1 MLLKNSYL
9 LPDFYCNMNLN
20 SGYFTAQNQ
29 SSIVLILKIEM
40 LLLFQNKRDSEI
52 IRFSLMHFG
61 FALEL
66 WDIDLRNIE
75 LLDTNLHL
83 LDTDIPRKYFACLHN
98 EDVSDVTFYLPRR
111 LQNVLKT
118 SWRRKIVNQ
127 KACWSRL

>member
-20 SGYFTAQNQ
+20 SGYFTAPNQ
-29 SSIVLILKIEM
+29 SSIVLILKIGM
-40 LLLFQNKRDSEI
+40 LLLFQNKRNSEI

-66 WDIDLRNIE
+66 WDIDLWNIE
-75 LLDTNLHL
+75 LLDTNLDL
-83 LDTDIPRKYFACLHN
+83 LDTDIPRKYFACRHN
-98 EDVSDVTFYLPRR
+98 EDVSGVTFCLPRR
-111 LQNVLKT
+111 LQNVFKT
-118 SWRRKIVNQ
+118 SWRRKIVKL